1 MCNALRV
8 PLFGKTSSD
17 RPTES
22 WPVLLGRSIMGL
34 LPGVREVAIRDIRC
48 LFGRHRWE
56 ARHNP
61 EVEGP
66 KGDYQ
71 TCRRCGEDKAAYE
84 PPPKNMYR
92 GVLF

>member
-1 MCNALRV
+1 M
-8 PLFGKTSSD
+8 
-17 RPTES
+17 
-22 WPVLLGRSIMGL
+22 
-34 LPGVREVAIRDIRC
+34 RDIRC

-61 EVEGP
+61 EVEGSR
-66 KGDYQ
+66 GDYQ

-92 GVLF
+92 GVFF